1 MYLERALVEVREKYL
16 ALMLLKFN
24 PFQREVNATLTVE
37 VIGIPIIAR
46 VATNWRVL

>member
-1 MYLERALVEVREKYL
+1 MYLARALVEVLEKYFP
-16 ALMLLKFN
+16 LMLLKFN

-37 VIGIPIIAR
+37 VIGIPMIAR